1 VGLSVGHFQRAFRAS
16 FGRSPVQQ
24 MLAWRLEAAR
34 RALLDAPSVSTVAA
48 TFGFADHS
56 HFTRLF
62 RRQFGVTPGAVLG
75 HARGSPRDDTRGGT
89 AGGGKQ
95 PG

>member
-1 VGLSVGHFQRAFRAS
+1 
-16 FGRSPVQQ
+16 
-24 MLAWRLEAAR
+24 
-34 RALLDAPSVSTVAA
+34 VSTVAA